1 GSPTHH
7 RQETG
12 AFAHVECAYTLGTVD
27 LMSREREQIYS
38 QVVDVERQLPRG
50 LHSVHMQQD
59 TALSGHLAKGGGRLN
74 RPDFMISEANTDQHS
89 FWSQRCGQVLYLDSS
104 FMIYG
109 KDGHCESFAGEQTQW
124 FQDQRMLDR
133 SSDSVPSFTACRP
146 QRSAQSQIV
155 AFGATA
161 GEQHFGG
168 ARLNECGHSLPCFF

>member
-1 GSPTHH
+1 MGSIALYFLGCQGCSHTETDSRSNILGSGPLLALLGSPTHH

-89 FWSQRCGQVLYLDSS
+89 F
-104 FMIYG
+104 
-109 KDGHCESFAGEQTQW
+109 
-124 FQDQRMLDR
+124 
-133 SSDSVPSFTACRP
+133 
-146 QRSAQSQIV
+146 
-155 AFGATA
+155 
-161 GEQHFGG
+161 
-168 ARLNECGHSLPCFF
+168 